1 LLCKQGYECLEFT
14 DNAIVT
20 RDILLYHIVDGAY
33 TYNTIT
39 SLTKGEK
46 RLLGNE
52 VCNFEE
58 FCRFTAAISLEVH
71 NQFHIAKIQIAEL
84 LWENC
89 CGIFSDDL

>member
-1 LLCKQGYECLEFT
+1 LLCKQGYECLEFA

-20 RDILLYHIVDGAY
+20 PDILLYHIVDGAY

-52 VCNFEE
+52 VF
-58 FCRFTAAISLEVH
+58 
-71 NQFHIAKIQIAEL
+71 L
-84 LWENC
+84 LLP
-89 CGIFSDDL
+89 GSDDDHHYCMF